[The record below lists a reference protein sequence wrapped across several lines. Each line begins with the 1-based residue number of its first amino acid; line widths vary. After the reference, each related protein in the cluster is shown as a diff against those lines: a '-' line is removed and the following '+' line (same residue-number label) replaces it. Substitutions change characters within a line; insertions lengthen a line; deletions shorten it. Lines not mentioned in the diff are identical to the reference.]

1 MADMNKKDKMKFAE
15 FLFEKYAW
23 IYEREEGDCGI
34 VFAETYDEALDR
46 LREVY
51 TDIDKRIDN
60 KTDKWT
66 WGLSVHGVE
75 GTDIRQNGVFVTVP
89 Y

>member
-34 VFAETYDEALDR
+34 VFAESYEEALDK

-60 KTDKWT
+60 KADKWT

-75 GTDIRQNGVFVTVP
+75 GTDIRQNGVYVTMP

>member
-1 MADMNKKDKMKFAE
+1 MVDMDKKDKMKFAE

-23 IYEREEGDCGI
+23 IYEREDGDCGI
-34 VFAETYDEALDR
+34 VFAESYEKALDK

-51 TDIDKRIDN
+51 TDIDKRIN
-60 KTDKWT
+60 KNNDKWT
-66 WGLSVHGVE
+66 WGLNVYGVE
-75 GTDIRQNGVFVTVP
+75 GTDIRSNGVFVTMP